1 MLLIL
6 FGCLPEV
13 KLGPQTCAC
22 AVTFVYVVAETV
34 VEENSFYADLRGR
47 IGPKCKG
54 SKAVQRDLVECY
66 LLPLQVRK
74 NTAAR
79 L

>member
-1 MLLIL
+1 MV
-6 FGCLPEV
+6 CV
-13 KLGPQTCAC
+13 CAC
-22 AVTFVYVVAETV
+22 VYVCAL
-34 VEENSFYADLRGR
+34 YADLRGH
-47 IGPKCKG
+47 IDPKCKG
-54 SKAVQRDLVECY
+54 SKAVQHDLVECY